1 MAAVGDICQSPAT
14 GPAGKHVLGC
24 LHHYFHTPQKKTPKS
39 MTSLRNSSMQTKHTL
54 VPEPLTHMMT
64 PALPPP
70 HTELAAGS
78 SGTKPNCSAS
88 HLSWQQV
95 LGICSGRG
103 KPMAHTVVAHL
114 STEQTPISELQTSMQ
129 GLLEHQSTCGWSGG

>member
-70 HTELAAGS
+70 ILSWPQGAVEQSQTAVRVISAGS
-78 SGTKPNCSAS
+78 R
-88 HLSWQQV
+88 SWGFAVEGENQW
-95 LGICSGRG
+95 
-103 KPMAHTVVAHL
+103 PT
-114 STEQTPISELQTSMQ
+114 
-129 GLLEHQSTCGWSGG
+129 LL